1 MIPVLYLSWVIALT
15 LPSGETHY
23 FETSPELCIAA
34 ESSPGHLEM
43 PDGSIAIP
51 EIAVCWPPDPCVCE
65 PETEAAGS

>member
-1 MIPVLYLSWVIALT
+1 MSTFIHIGDAAAAVI
-15 LPSGETHY
+15 
-23 FETSPELCIAA
+23 ETSPELCIAA

-65 PETEAAGS
+65 PEMEDVGS

>member
-1 MIPVLYLSWVIALT
+1 MIPALSLAWVIALT
-15 LPSGETHY
+15 LPGGETHY

-34 ESSPGHLEM
+34 ESNPGHLEM

>member
-1 MIPVLYLSWVIALT
+1 MIPALSLAWVIALT

-43 PDGSIAIP
+43 PDGTIAIP
-51 EIAVCWPPDPCVCE
+51 EIAVCFAPDPCVCE